1 MSFEWCFTTYIL
13 HECSLKFFLDLNIVI
28 WGINWLKIKDCDTLV
43 YAKLSNSYATCDL
56 TWPLMTASGLYWL
69 VYEMYRYQAGKI
81 SFIKIRNRSAWNKNI
96 LCQILINIFYILVFP
111 FRLNNRFNSRYAL
124 RSKAMDQLFFEW
136 RPLGIDCSLTIER
149 LVLFQ
154 DTFMVFLLSNFPN
167 GVDTP

>member
-56 TWPLMTASGLYWL
+56 AWPLMTASGLYWL

-96 LCQILINIFYILVFP
+96 LCQILINIFYILVFLFGEITGSTP
-111 FRLNNRFNSRYAL
+111 GMPYVQKRWTNYFLNEGLLESIVHWRLNDWSYFKIHL
-124 RSKAMDQLFFEW
+124 WFF
-136 RPLGIDCSLTIER
+136 CYKN
-149 LVLFQ
+149 FQ
-154 DTFMVFLLSNFPN
+154 ME
-167 GVDTP
+167 

>member
-96 LCQILINIFYILVFP
+96 LCQILIYIFYILVFP
-111 FRLNNRFNSRYAL
+111 PGMPYVQKRWTNYFLNEGLLESIVHWRLNDWSYFKIHL
-124 RSKAMDQLFFEW
+124 WFFCYQ
-136 RPLGIDCSLTIER
+136 I
-149 LVLFQ
+149 FQ
-154 DTFMVFLLSNFPN
+154 ME
-167 GVDTP
+167 